1 MIVFR
6 EDADG
11 IHLLLIQRQKQGD
24 WSFPK
29 GHVEQ
34 GEAVLEAGLRE
45 LDEET
50 GVRPI
55 VVGRLVDFVYTDGRS
70 QPSRISFFLGHS
82 DGSKVGNSSVGE
94 RSHWVRLSQVEKKLS
109 YQNLKDYFHLF
120 VMPVFHCHISRNASI
135 DVIFSNSEPYKNG
148 AKLLTRTVK
157 RLIQHARTVEL
168 NSLSMPEHVKNTTD
182 GISYFLSNH
191 PSVRTATFWLQ
202 EEGGRYVLNNP
213 FLARSHTKSTVQAIL
228 RHSGIPVP
236 PSMPISM
243 DRTRSNKKGRNMFM
257 IKSEIHGVRDGTA
270 LQRSSK
276 TAPWTVY
283 LEKSINNNFIEKKY
297 GYVAGK
303 VLSDD
308 DRCVTAG
315 ILRAHQRI
323 QECLGLEVFSS
334 DVFHDLEND
343 TFQIVDLNPAPAFF
357 NNQNARGA
365 FASYV
370 GRLMQFL
377 QQYTNITQ
385 SRA

>member
-1 MIVFR
+1 
-6 EDADG
+6 
-11 IHLLLIQRQKQGD
+11 
-24 WSFPK
+24 
-29 GHVEQ
+29 
-34 GEAVLEAGLRE
+34 
-45 LDEET
+45 
-50 GVRPI
+50 
-55 VVGRLVDFVYTDGRS
+55 
-70 QPSRISFFLGHS
+70 
-82 DGSKVGNSSVGE
+82 
-94 RSHWVRLSQVEKKLS
+94 
-109 YQNLKDYFHLF
+109 
-120 VMPVFHCHISRNASI
+120 
-135 DVIFSNSEPYKNG
+135 
-148 AKLLTRTVK
+148 
-157 RLIQHARTVEL
+157 
-168 NSLSMPEHVKNTTD
+168 
-182 GISYFLSNH
+182 
-191 PSVRTATFWLQ
+191 
-202 EEGGRYVLNNP
+202 
-213 FLARSHTKSTVQAIL
+213 
-228 RHSGIPVP
+228 
-236 PSMPISM
+236 
-243 DRTRSNKKGRNMFM
+243 MFM

-365 FASYV
+365 SASYV